1 MPLFKTP
8 TELLA
13 HFPPEWPENLLPEI
27 QAHNRQTAETLVVL
41 DDDPTGTQTV
51 YGVPVLTEWS
61 EETLEAEF
69 RRETPVFYIL
79 TNSRSLTEAETTEL
93 HETLAHRLDGV
104 ARKTGRRYQL
114 VNRGDS
120 TLRGHFPAEPAA
132 LQRGWGQQADA
143 WLLVPFFRE
152 GGRLT
157 AHDVHFIAEG
167 ETLTPAAETPFARDA
182 TFGYRASD
190 LKAWVEEK
198 TGGSVRADDVVSI
211 SLETIRQGGPEEVAK
226 RLRPLNA
233 AQVVVVNALSLRDL
247 QVVVRAVQSLPSKRF
262 ILRTA
267 ASWVQVAAGLETRPL
282 LEKAALVDSETTTG
296 GLTVVGSYV
305 PKTTAQLTNL
315 LESGAVQ
322 AVEIAVPKLLSDEF
336 EGEVERVRRAVE
348 TALTAGDDVVAFTS
362 RTLVQTDDPAESL
375 RLVNRVSA
383 GLVEL
388 VRRLTVRPRYL
399 IAKGGITSS
408 DLAVKGL
415 GVRRAVVRGQI
426 LPGVPV
432 WQTGD
437 ETHFPGLTYVV
448 FPGNV
453 GGEGALLEA
462 VLKMNGFG
470 HRVTQSFPRSFSE

>member
-1 MPLFKTP
+1 MPVYP
-8 TELLA
+8 TLSKLLA
-13 HFPPEWPENLLPEI
+13 SVPPEWPENLLPEI
-27 QAHNRQTAETLVVL
+27 QAHNRRAAETLVVL

-51 YGVPVLTEWS
+51 YDVPVLTEWS

-69 RRETPVFYIL
+69 SRKTPVFYIL

-93 HETLAHRLDGV
+93 HETLARRLDAV
-104 ARKTGRRYQL
+104 ARKTGRGYRL

-120 TLRGHFPAEPAA
+120 TLRGHFPAEPVAIE
-132 LQRGWGQQADA
+132 RGWGHQADA
-143 WLLVPFFRE
+143 WLLAPFFRE

-157 AHDVHFIAEG
+157 ADDVHFIAEG

-182 TFGYRASD
+182 TFGYRNSD

-198 TGGSVRADDVVSI
+198 TGGRILAAEVVSL
-211 SLETIRQGGPEEVAK
+211 SLETIRRGGPEAVAK
-226 RLRPLNA
+226 RLKPLKA

-247 QVVVRAVQSLPSKRF
+247 QVVVRAVQGLPEKRF
-262 ILRTA
+262 IFRTA

-282 LEKAALVDSETTTG
+282 LEKSALVDSATKTG

-315 LESGAVQ
+315 LGSGAVQ
-322 AVEIAVPKLLSDEF
+322 AVEIAVPKLLNNEF
-336 EGEVERVRRAVE
+336 EAEIERVRHAVE
-348 TALTAGDDVVAFTS
+348 AALTAGNDAVAFTS
-362 RTLVQTDDPAESL
+362 RALVQTDDPAESL

-388 VRRLTVRPRYL
+388 VRRLAVRPRYF

-415 GVRRAVVRGQI
+415 GVRRALVRGQI

-437 ETHFPGLTYVV
+437 ETRFPGLTYVV

-453 GGEGALLEA
+453 GGEGALREA
-462 VLKMNGFG
+462 VEKMK
-470 HRVTQSFPRSFSE
+470 